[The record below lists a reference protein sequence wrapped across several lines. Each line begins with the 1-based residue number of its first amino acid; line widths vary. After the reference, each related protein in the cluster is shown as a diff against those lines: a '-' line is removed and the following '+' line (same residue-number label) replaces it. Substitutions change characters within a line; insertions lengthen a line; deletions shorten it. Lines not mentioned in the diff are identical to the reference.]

1 MRVLQGITALI
12 AANILRGTD
21 FAAMERGSVEHY
33 HAMIEAIR
41 CGSPLLSSP
50 LIALIALIDLFCTH
64 THRAHSAFNFRDSA
78 YYPSEHTR
86 QGSMRLLETG
96 SLSTIGTYVRS
107 YVCACARVCLV
118 VVVVLLLLLLLVVVV
133 LLLLCQACV
142 CRHASVRCGS
152 YQGLRPSRGPALA

>member
-1 MRVLQGITALI
+1 
-12 AANILRGTD
+12 
-21 FAAMERGSVEHY
+21 
-33 HAMIEAIR
+33 
-41 CGSPLLSSP
+41 
-50 LIALIALIDLFCTH
+50 
-64 THRAHSAFNFRDSA
+64 
-78 YYPSEHTR
+78 
-86 QGSMRLLETG
+86 MRLLETG

-118 VVVVLLLLLLLVVVV
+118 VVVVVVVVLLLLLLLLLLLVLL